1 MSYFGRIKQLFLSS
15 SLLKDS
21 VVYVFTDGV
30 NKSIPFLLLP
40 VISYYISPA
49 EYGMITNYNLIVQIL
64 SIFCFSISMVVLPV
78 VFFKLDEMEIR
89 NYVTNMF
96 VFNSVL
102 TLICL
107 VVLAMLN
114 KVIENGVRVSYLYQ
128 IMAIISVWFASIIQL
143 NMTLWRCE
151 GKAFCF
157 AAYKV
162 FQSVIDCT
170 ITVLLII
177 VLTIGWIGRIYGMLI
192 ATVSLGFLV

>member
-78 VFFKLDEMEIR
+78 VFL
-89 NYVTNMF
+89 
-96 VFNSVL
+96 S
-102 TLICL
+102 
-107 VVLAMLN
+107 
-114 KVIENGVRVSYLYQ
+114 
-128 IMAIISVWFASIIQL
+128 
-143 NMTLWRCE
+143 
-151 GKAFCF
+151 
-157 AAYKV
+157 
-162 FQSVIDCT
+162 
-170 ITVLLII
+170 
-177 VLTIGWIGRIYGMLI
+177 
-192 ATVSLGFLV
+192 

>member
-78 VFFKLDEMEIR
+78 VFFSIMYKTNKHRIKSIKQLCYHYPRKKL
-89 NYVTNMF
+89 
-96 VFNSVL
+96 
-102 TLICL
+102 
-107 VVLAMLN
+107 
-114 KVIENGVRVSYLYQ
+114 
-128 IMAIISVWFASIIQL
+128 
-143 NMTLWRCE
+143 
-151 GKAFCF
+151 
-157 AAYKV
+157 
-162 FQSVIDCT
+162 
-170 ITVLLII
+170 
-177 VLTIGWIGRIYGMLI
+177 
-192 ATVSLGFLV
+192 